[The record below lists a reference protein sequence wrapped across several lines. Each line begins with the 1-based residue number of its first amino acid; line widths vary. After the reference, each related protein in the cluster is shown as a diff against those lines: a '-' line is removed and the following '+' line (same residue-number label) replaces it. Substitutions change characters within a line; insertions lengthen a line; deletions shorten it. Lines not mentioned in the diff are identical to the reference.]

1 MREAVG
7 EEVRRR
13 KKGKGKGGQGVEV
26 RERGGRAKERGG
38 RAKERGKRRETGVQ
52 SSAGIEGLVR
62 LPRKN

>member
-1 MREAVG
+1 MREAGG
-7 EEVRRR
+7 EEVRRG

-26 RERGGRAKERGG
+26 RERGG

-52 SSAGIEGLVR
+52 SSAGIEGLAR